1 MSDYEKGGYTK
12 FVTEG
17 WNENWL
23 PLWLQNTGY
32 STYYTGKLF
41 NDHSVANW
49 NSPHPSGWTSSD
61 FLLDPYTY
69 EYLNATYQRNQDPP
83 VSYEGQ
89 YTTDVLAEKAN
100 GFLQEGL
107 DAEKPFF
114 LAIAPIAPHSNV
126 YLGNVSFD
134 DPKALKKVTI
144 TPPIPA
150 ERHKHLFP
158 NARVPRKAN
167 FNPDK
172 VRTSLVLFRSSETDI
187 SSQMAAEV
195 GSNILLSST
204 TQ

>member
-1 MSDYEKGGYTK
+1 MQGGYSK

-23 PLWLQNTGY
+23 PLWLQGAGYNTF
-32 STYYTGKLF
+32 YTGKLF

-61 FLLDPYTY
+61 FVLDPFTY
-69 EYLNATYQRNQDPP
+69 EYLNATYQRNQEPP

-89 YTTDVLAEKAN
+89 YTTDILAGKAN
-100 GFLQEGL
+100 GFLEEGIQ
-107 DAEKPFF
+107 AGKPFF
-114 LAIAPIAPHSNV
+114 LAVAPIAPHANV
-126 YLGNVSFD
+126 YLGPVDLHDPDIYHNIKVS
-134 DPKALKKVTI
+134 
-144 TPPIPA
+144 PPIPA

-172 VRTSLVLFRSSETDI
+172 VR
-187 SSQMAAEV
+187 
-195 GSNILLSST
+195 
-204 TQ
+204 